1 MERKLKVFISSTYE
15 DMQMERDIAFQALLK
30 NGNIVGGMEFFTG
43 DNIEKFEVI
52 KTDIND
58 SDIFILILGGRYGT
72 ICKETN
78 KSFIHMEYEYAK
90 SISIPTGVI
99 VISDKLL
106 MQKKQQAYSD
116 GKTYYNEGSEKYDYF
131 SQNVLSKMVSYYSN
145 DNELSLNLIT
155 TISKMCSKYKIDGW
169 IKCNDESL
177 KSYLSQLSFDKLI
190 ELSGSTIVKH
200 IDTTEKDQYRV
211 SNKLFYES
219 DTSDTLIKLKSIF
232 LMQRSSSLVL
242 GAESGWRA
250 EKDFLTSLKKSIHIC
265 DNFYHII
272 TLEGIESHLK
282 REASIFPDFG
292 KFSNNFINI
301 NGYVAVRKNNEESG
315 GTFIKKLP
323 PDESSPL
330 FKLDRQV
337 RLLAVEKLDN
347 SVEGVFVWNI
357 GKDESCMR
365 VAGKEMEKYLIQLK
379 KYYEECDYVLW
390 DELVNLYNKY
400 KK

>member
-1 MERKLKVFISSTYE
+1 
-15 DMQMERDIAFQALLK
+15 
-30 NGNIVGGMEFFTG
+30 
-43 DNIEKFEVI
+43 
-52 KTDIND
+52 
-58 SDIFILILGGRYGT
+58 
-72 ICKETN
+72 
-78 KSFIHMEYEYAK
+78 
-90 SISIPTGVI
+90 
-99 VISDKLL
+99 
-106 MQKKQQAYSD
+106 
-116 GKTYYNEGSEKYDYF
+116 
-131 SQNVLSKMVSYYSN
+131 MVSYYSN

-155 TISKMCSKYKIDGW
+155 TISKMCNKYKIDGW

-177 KSYLSQLSFDKLI
+177 KSYLSQISFDKLI
-190 ELSGSTIVKH
+190 ELSDSTIVKN
-200 IDTTEKDQYRV
+200 IDTTEKDHYRV

-219 DTSDTLIKLKSIF
+219 DESDTLIKLKSIF

-250 EKDFLTSLKKSIHIC
+250 EKDFLTSLRKSIHIC
-265 DNFYHII
+265 GNFYHII
-272 TLEGIESHLK
+272 TLEGIENHLK

-301 NGYVAVRKNNEESG
+301 NGYVATRKNNEDSG

-337 RLLAVEKLDN
+337 RLLVVEKFDN

-365 VAGKEMEKYLIQLK
+365 VAGKEMEKYLVQLK